1 MGDQIRTAPKPL
13 KTLEAPHNGPHPR
26 NPETGARASADADAV
41 VVNTPLTPRNLALT
55 SIAIVT
61 GTAGLWF
68 AQAILI
74 PIVLAVFISYAL
86 DPFQRRLVKWR
97 VPQALAAAVL
107 LGTILAGFCGGAFM
121 LRNQMGD
128 FLAQLPIAA
137 QKVRAAVHDAR
148 PAGPGP
154 MAQVQQ
160 AADELRH
167 AATEASG
174 NPQSTGGV
182 TRVQLEQPGLPVTD
196 LLWRGTLSAVEIAG
210 QVILVLA
217 LSYYLLA
224 SGDLFKRKLVKMTG
238 ATLSDK
244 KLTVEVL
251 NEIDTQI
258 ASFLVVRAV
267 ISGIVTVATSL
278 AFWGLGLHN
287 PVVWGVLAGVL
298 NVIPYVGPALV
309 AGGAGVAGFLQF
321 GTLTMVGVAAGT
333 AVLIATLEGLLITP
347 WLMGRAGSMNAAA
360 VFIGLSFLGW
370 IWGIWGLLL
379 AVPIMMAVKAICDH
393 VEDLKPIGE
402 MLAD

>member
-1 MGDQIRTAPKPL
+1 VPPA
-13 KTLEAPHNGPHPR
+13 
-26 NPETGARASADADAV
+26 ADAV
-41 VVNTPLTPRNLALT
+41 ALHAPFTPRNLALT

-97 VPQALAAAVL
+97 VPQALSAAVL
-107 LGTILAGFCGGAFM
+107 LGTIVAGFGSGAFM

-154 MAQVQQ
+154 MAQVQK

-174 NPQSTGGV
+174 NTPQSTRGV
-182 TRVQLEQPGLPVTD
+182 TRVQLEEPGLAVTD

-267 ISGIVTVATSL
+267 ISGIVTVATSV
-278 AFWGLGLHN
+278 AFWAIGLHN

-298 NVIPYVGPALV
+298 NVIPYVGPSLL
-309 AGGAGVAGFLQF
+309 AGGAGIAGFLQF
-321 GTLTMVGVAAGT
+321 GTLTMAGVAAGT
-333 AVLIATLEGLLITP
+333 AVLIATFEGLLITP

>member
-1 MGDQIRTAPKPL
+1 MPSDSDVVVLHAPL
-13 KTLEAPHNGPHPR
+13 HPR
-26 NPETGARASADADAV
+26 NV
-41 VVNTPLTPRNLALT
+41 ALM

-68 AQAILI
+68 AQSILI

-97 VPQALAAAVL
+97 VPQAVSAALL
-107 LGTILAGFCGGAFM
+107 LGTIVAGVGGGAFL
-121 LRNQMGD
+121 LRNQMGN
-128 FLAQLPIAA
+128 FLAELPIAA
-137 QKVRAAVHDAR
+137 QKVRAAVHDAL
-148 PAGPGP
+148 PIGPGP

-167 AATEASG
+167 AATEVTG
-174 NPQSTGGV
+174 NAATPTRGV
-182 TRVQLEQPGLPVTD
+182 TRVQVEQPGLAVSD
-196 LLWRGTLSAVEIAG
+196 LLWQGTLSAVEIGG

-238 ATLSDK
+238 TTLSDK
-244 KLTVEVL
+244 KLTVELL
-251 NEIDTQI
+251 NQIDTQI
-258 ASFLVVRAV
+258 ASYLVVRAA
-267 ISGIVTVATSL
+267 ISCIVTVATSV
-278 AFWGLGLHN
+278 AFWALGLDN
-287 PVVWGVLAGVL
+287 PVVWGVMAGLL

-321 GTLTMVGVAAGT
+321 GTLTMAGVAAGT
-333 AVLIATLEGLLITP
+333 AVLIATLEGFLISP
-347 WLMGRAGSMNAAA
+347 WLMGRAGRMNAAA

>member
-1 MGDQIRTAPKPL
+1 MPSDSDVVVLHAPL
-13 KTLEAPHNGPHPR
+13 HPR
-26 NPETGARASADADAV
+26 NV
-41 VVNTPLTPRNLALT
+41 ALM

-68 AQAILI
+68 AQSILI

-97 VPQALAAAVL
+97 VPQAVSAALL
-107 LGTILAGFCGGAFM
+107 LGTIVAGVGGGAFL
-121 LRNQMGD
+121 LRNQMGN
-128 FLAQLPIAA
+128 FLAELPIAA
-137 QKVRAAVHDAR
+137 QKVRAAVHDAL
-148 PAGPGP
+148 PIGPGP

-167 AATEASG
+167 AATEATG
-174 NPQSTGGV
+174 NAATSTRGV
-182 TRVQLEQPGLPVTD
+182 TRVQVEQPGLAVSD
-196 LLWRGTLSAVEIAG
+196 LLWQGTLSAVEIGG

-238 ATLSDK
+238 TTLSDK
-244 KLTVEVL
+244 KLTVELL
-251 NEIDTQI
+251 NQIDTQI
-258 ASFLVVRAV
+258 ASYLVVRAA
-267 ISGIVTVATSL
+267 ISCIVTVATSV
-278 AFWGLGLHN
+278 AFWALGLDN
-287 PVVWGVLAGVL
+287 PVVWGVMAGLL

-321 GTLTMVGVAAGT
+321 GTLTMAGVAAGT
-333 AVLIATLEGLLITP
+333 AVLIATLEGFLISP
-347 WLMGRAGSMNAAA
+347 WLMGRAGRMNAAA

>member
-1 MGDQIRTAPKPL
+1 VSSD
-13 KTLEAPHNGPHPR
+13 
-26 NPETGARASADADAV
+26 SDAV
-41 VVNTPLTPRNLALT
+41 VLHAPLHSRSVALM

-68 AQAILI
+68 AQSILI

-97 VPQALAAAVL
+97 VPQAVSAALL
-107 LGTILAGFCGGAFM
+107 LGTIVAAFGGGAFV
-121 LRNQMGD
+121 LRTQMGD
-128 FLAQLPIAA
+128 FLAELPIAA
-137 QKVRAAVHDAR
+137 QKLRAAVHDAR
-148 PAGPGP
+148 AVVPGP
-154 MAQVQQ
+154 MVQVQQ

-167 AATEASG
+167 AATEATG
-174 NPQSTGGV
+174 NAVATTRGV
-182 TRVQLEQPGLPVTD
+182 TRVQVEQPGLAVSD

-238 ATLSDK
+238 TTLSDK
-244 KLTVEVL
+244 KLTVEL
-251 NEIDTQI
+251 LKQIDTQI
-258 ASFLVVRAV
+258 ASYLVVRAA
-267 ISGIVTVATSL
+267 ISGIVTVATSV
-278 AFWGLGLHN
+278 AFWALGLDN
-287 PVVWGVLAGVL
+287 PVVWGVMAGLL

-309 AGGAGVAGFLQF
+309 AGGAGIAGFLQF
-321 GTLTMVGVAAGT
+321 GSLTMAGVVAGT

-379 AVPIMMAVKAICDH
+379 AVPIMIAVKTICDH

>member
-1 MGDQIRTAPKPL
+1 MSSDSEAVALHTPL
-13 KTLEAPHNGPHPR
+13 NPR
-26 NPETGARASADADAV
+26 NV
-41 VVNTPLTPRNLALT
+41 ALT

-97 VPQALAAAVL
+97 VPQAVSAALL
-107 LGTILAGFCGGAFM
+107 LGTIVAAIGGGAFM

-128 FLAQLPIAA
+128 FLAELPIAA
-137 QKVRAAVHDAR
+137 QKLRAAVHDAR

-154 MAQVQQ
+154 VAQVQQ

-167 AATEASG
+167 AASEASG
-174 NPQSTGGV
+174 NAAAMTRGV
-182 TRVQLEQPGLPVTD
+182 TRVQVEQPGLSVTD
-196 LLWRGTLSAVEIAG
+196 LLWRGTVSAVEIAG
-210 QVILVLA
+210 QLILVLA

-258 ASFLVVRAV
+258 ASYLVVRAV
-267 ISGIVTVATSL
+267 ISGIVTVVTSV
-278 AFWGLGLHN
+278 AFWALGLQN
-287 PVVWGVLAGVL
+287 PVVWGVMAGVL
-298 NVIPYVGPALV
+298 NVIPYVGPSLV

-321 GTLTMVGVAAGT
+321 GTLTMAGVAAGT
-333 AVLIATLEGLLITP
+333 AVLIATFEGLLITP

-379 AVPIMMAVKAICDH
+379 AVPLMMAIKAICDH

>member
-1 MGDQIRTAPKPL
+1 VPSD
-13 KTLEAPHNGPHPR
+13 
-26 NPETGARASADADAV
+26 SDV
-41 VVNTPLTPRNLALT
+41 VVLHAPLHSRSVALM

-68 AQAILI
+68 AQSILI

-97 VPQALAAAVL
+97 VPQAVSAALL
-107 LGTILAGFCGGAFM
+107 LGTIVTAVAGGAFL
-121 LRNQMGD
+121 LRNQMGN
-128 FLAQLPIAA
+128 FLAELPIAA
-137 QKVRAAVHDAR
+137 QKVRAAVHDAL
-148 PAGPGP
+148 PIGPGP

-167 AATEASG
+167 AATEVTG
-174 NPQSTGGV
+174 NTSTPTRGV
-182 TRVQLEQPGLPVTD
+182 TRVQVEQPGLAVSD
-196 LLWRGTLSAVEIAG
+196 LLWQGTLSAVEIAG

-238 ATLSDK
+238 TTLSDK
-244 KLTVEVL
+244 KLTVELL
-251 NEIDTQI
+251 NQIDTQI
-258 ASFLVVRAV
+258 ASYLVVRAA
-267 ISGIVTVATSL
+267 ISCIVTVATSV
-278 AFWGLGLHN
+278 AFWALGLDN
-287 PVVWGVLAGVL
+287 PVVWGVMAGLL

-321 GTLTMVGVAAGT
+321 GTLTMAGVAAGT
-333 AVLIATLEGLLITP
+333 AVLIATLEGFLISP
-347 WLMGRAGSMNAAA
+347 WLMGRAGRMNAAA

>member
-1 MGDQIRTAPKPL
+1 VPSD
-13 KTLEAPHNGPHPR
+13 
-26 NPETGARASADADAV
+26 SDV
-41 VVNTPLTPRNLALT
+41 VVLHAPLHSRSVALM

-68 AQAILI
+68 AQSILI

-97 VPQALAAAVL
+97 VPQAVSAALL
-107 LGTILAGFCGGAFM
+107 LGTIVTAVAGGAFL
-121 LRNQMGD
+121 LRNQMGN
-128 FLAQLPIAA
+128 FLAELPIAA
-137 QKVRAAVHDAR
+137 QKVRAAVHDAL
-148 PAGPGP
+148 PIGPGP

-167 AATEASG
+167 AATEVTG
-174 NPQSTGGV
+174 NTSTPTRGV
-182 TRVQLEQPGLPVTD
+182 TRVQVEQPGLAVSD
-196 LLWRGTLSAVEIAG
+196 LLWQGTLSAVEIAG

-238 ATLSDK
+238 TTLSDK
-244 KLTVEVL
+244 KLTVELL
-251 NEIDTQI
+251 NQIDTQI
-258 ASFLVVRAV
+258 ASYLVVRAA
-267 ISGIVTVATSL
+267 ISCIVTVATSV
-278 AFWGLGLHN
+278 AFWALGLDN
-287 PVVWGVLAGVL
+287 PVVWGVMAGLL

-321 GTLTMVGVAAGT
+321 GTLTMAGVAAGT
-333 AVLIATLEGLLITP
+333 AVLIATLEGFLISP
-347 WLMGRAGSMNAAA
+347 WLMGRAGRMNAAA

-393 VEDLKPIGE
+393 VEDLKPIAE